1 MKIIAKS
8 QGMTKT
14 QLYNLMSPE
23 EYTNMR
29 EKVGEVITIKQFSI
43 HEETDQY
50 NGTKKVLSVETN
62 EGEIVVSASRSL
74 VGEFEKLVAIF
85 GAKAINEISII
96 ESGTGSG
103 SDVLSC
109 RFTGLS
115 TAL

>member
-1 MKIIAKS
+1 MKIIAKT
-8 QGMTKT
+8 QGMSK
-14 QLYNLMSPE
+14 QELYALMSPE

-29 EKVGEVITIKQFSI
+29 DKAGEVITVKKFSI

-50 NGTKKVLSVETN
+50 NGTKKVLSLETN
-62 EGEIVVSASRSL
+62 DGEIVVSASRSL

-85 GAKAINEISII
+85 GSKMINEIAVI

-115 TAL
+115 VGL